1 MPLLPPSDGAATPEM
16 PPLAARLVSAVD
28 TPEYMVRDLLAL
40 ALTFGSVSV
49 LSTLAAL
56 YWFVKMKR
64 SFRHECVF
72 RLLGTGHPLTAT
84 G

>member
-1 MPLLPPSDGAATPEM
+1 MTGLRWASRDMPLLPPSDGAA
-16 PPLAARLVSAVD
+16 

>member
-1 MPLLPPSDGAATPEM
+1 MPA
-16 PPLAARLVSAVD
+16 LAARLVSAVD
-28 TPEYMVRDLLAL
+28 TPEGTVRVLLIL
-40 ALTFGSVSV
+40 ALTFASVSV

-72 RLLGTGHPLTAT
+72 SPQHPVITH
-84 G
+84 